1 MRHAYLTKEDIDVA
15 YRLGGI
21 TVQEANELLK
31 QLEVC
36 AKRKALNHDT
46 DLESKVS

>member
-1 MRHAYLTKEDIDVA
+1 MRHAYLTKEDIDAA

-21 TVQEANELLK
+21 TVQETKELLK

-36 AKRKALNHDT
+36 AKRKVVNHNADRE
-46 DLESKVS
+46 LHVS